1 MARSISQ
8 PGTDFLRAAVQDY
21 RSRIAQ
27 VEYQG
32 QTLHTRILE
41 CKLLIDTS
49 CCIRHRLELKF
60 FT

>member
-1 MARSISQ
+1 MARRISQ
-8 PGTDFLRAAVQDY
+8 PETDFLRAAVQDY

-32 QTLHTRILE
+32 QTIYTRIHE

-49 CCIRHRLELKF
+49 YCIRH
-60 FT
+60 